1 MIPTCTDYQVIRI
14 SMCANLVYTELQN
27 ITPAQGAHVALM
39 AAVIK
44 TEMLNNCVPGGSAT
58 VRQVAESPVT
68 YSKEL
73 CYTAFC
79 ILEDMRELAR
89 ARVRSYTTNMIVPPR
104 DVLGHM
110 ELCDLALSLWM
121 VTIGVGCSAST
132 LEQVCFCWNQ
142 VASFSPSASDIKAIM
157 LRSDYGCCTF
167 RGQPIATKEWI
178 WLASKM
184 PDFIEINMSFMGCH
198 SQAAG

>member
-1 MIPTCTDYQVIRI
+1 
-14 SMCANLVYTELQN
+14 MCSNLVFTELQS

-44 TEMLNNCVPGGSAT
+44 TEMLKDRVPGGSAT
-58 VRQVAESPVT
+58 IRDIAESPAT

-79 ILEDMRELAR
+79 ILEGMRELAR
-89 ARVRSYTTNMIVPPR
+89 ARVRSYTTNRIVPPR

-132 LEQVCFCWNQ
+132 LEQVSSCWNH
-142 VASFSPSASDIKAIM
+142 VASFSSSASDIKAIM

-167 RGQPIATKEWI
+167 RGQPIATNEWI
-178 WLASKM
+178 WIASQRPAFLEETM
-184 PDFIEINMSFMGCH
+184 LLDCNWGT
-198 SQAAG
+198 